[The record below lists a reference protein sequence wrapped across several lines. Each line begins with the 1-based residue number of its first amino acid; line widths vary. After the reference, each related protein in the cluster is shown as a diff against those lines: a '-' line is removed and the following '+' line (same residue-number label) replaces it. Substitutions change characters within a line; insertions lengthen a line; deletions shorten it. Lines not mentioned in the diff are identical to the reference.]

1 MSKRQTPRRLTASAH
16 LTGDAGTPATTVEEI
31 AASAAASAIAATAV
45 TPEPTIEPTPAPVA
59 QTPAPV
65 AVAAAQAPVI
75 AARTSPRLTTA
86 QAASM
91 VAQANRGEIP
101 MGQLQAAL
109 TDITYTANA
118 DVYPDTWLGHVFEG
132 INYQRRFVP
141 AVAAGAP
148 VTSLKVTGWR
158 WNVAPTVD
166 DYDGDKEAVASN
178 AATTE
183 AIEVPVKRLAGAHDI
198 DRAFFDLGSSDY
210 VMGYWAA
217 MAESYA
223 RLSDQYCY
231 TELEGQ
237 ATDTGTNATPLGTIV
252 QAAMSVMP
260 IGTPSFIGISTEV
273 YAAMAAVNTQEAL
286 AFLGGSLSFD
296 GTGSFGNTSLFV
308 SDFVAANTV
317 IAGTRA
323 AASFHELSPALRVNV
338 ANVANG
344 GIDAGLFGYCA
355 TVVNQP
361 AGLAVA
367 TLDLP

>member
-45 TPEPTIEPTPAPVA
+45 APEPTPAPVVE
-59 QTPAPV
+59 TPAPV

-75 AARTSPRLTTA
+75 AARTSPRLTAT
-86 QAASM
+86 QAASL

-118 DVYPDTWLGHVFEG
+118 DVYPDTWLGHVWEG
-132 INYQRRFVP
+132 VNYQRRFVP
-141 AVAAGAP
+141 AVASGAP

-158 WNVAPTVD
+158 WNVAPVVA

-223 RLSDQYCY
+223 RLSDEYCY
-231 TELEGQ
+231 DELWAG
-237 ATDTGTNATPLGTIV
+237 AVDTGTNATPLGAIV
-252 QAAMSVMP
+252 QAAMAVMP

-273 YAAMAAVNTQEAL
+273 YAAMAAVNTQDAL
-286 AFLGGSLSFD
+286 AFLGGSLSLD

-308 SDFVAANTV
+308 SDFISANGV
-317 IAGTRA
+317 LAGTRN
-323 AASFHELSPALRVNV
+323 AASFHELAPALRVNV

>member
-1 MSKRQTPRRLTASAH
+1 
-16 LTGDAGTPATTVEEI
+16 
-31 AASAAASAIAATAV
+31 
-45 TPEPTIEPTPAPVA
+45 
-59 QTPAPV
+59 
-65 AVAAAQAPVI
+65 
-75 AARTSPRLTTA
+75 
-86 QAASM
+86 
-91 VAQANRGEIP
+91 
-101 MGQLQAAL
+101 
-109 TDITYTANA
+109 
-118 DVYPDTWLGHVFEG
+118 
-132 INYQRRFVP
+132 
-141 AVAAGAP
+141 
-148 VTSLKVTGWR
+148 
-158 WNVAPTVD
+158 
-166 DYDGDKEAVASN
+166 
-178 AATTE
+178 
-183 AIEVPVKRLAGAHDI
+183 
-198 DRAFFDLGSSDY
+198 
-210 VMGYWAA
+210 
-217 MAESYA
+217 
-223 RLSDQYCY
+223 
-231 TELEGQ
+231 
-237 ATDTGTNATPLGTIV
+237 
-252 QAAMSVMP
+252 MSVMP

>member
-1 MSKRQTPRRLTASAH
+1 M
-16 LTGDAGTPATTVEEI
+16 
-31 AASAAASAIAATAV
+31 
-45 TPEPTIEPTPAPVA
+45 
-59 QTPAPV
+59 
-65 AVAAAQAPVI
+65 
-75 AARTSPRLTTA
+75 
-86 QAASM
+86 
-91 VAQANRGEIP
+91 
-101 MGQLQAAL
+101 
-109 TDITYTANA
+109 
-118 DVYPDTWLGHVFEG
+118 
-132 INYQRRFVP
+132 
-141 AVAAGAP
+141 
-148 VTSLKVTGWR
+148 
-158 WNVAPTVD
+158 
-166 DYDGDKEAVASN
+166 ASN

-223 RLSDQYCY
+223 RLSDEYCY
-231 TELEGQ
+231 DELWAG
-237 ATDTGTNATPLGTIV
+237 AADTGTNATPLGAIV
-252 QAAMSVMP
+252 QAAMAVMP

-273 YAAMAAVNTQEAL
+273 YAAMAAVNTQDAL
-286 AFLGGSLSFD
+286 AFLGGSLSLD

-308 SDFVAANTV
+308 SDFISANGV
-317 IAGTRA
+317 LAGTRN
-323 AASFHELSPALRVNV
+323 AASFHELAPALRVNV

>member
-1 MSKRQTPRRLTASAH
+1 MSKRPTPRRLTASAH

-45 TPEPTIEPTPAPVA
+45 TPEPAPEPTPAPVIEQA
-59 QTPAPV
+59 AAPV
-65 AVAAAQAPVI
+65 AVAAASAPVI
-75 AARTSPRLTTA
+75 PARTQPRLTAA

-91 VAQANRGEIP
+91 VAAANRGEIP
-101 MGQLQAAL
+101 VGQLQAAL

-118 DVYPDTWLGHVFEG
+118 DVYPDTWVGHVWEG
-132 INYQRRFVP
+132 VNYTRRFIP

-158 WNVAPTVD
+158 WNTKPEVAV
-166 DYDGDKEAVASN
+166 YDGDKEAVASN
-178 AATTE
+178 EATTE
-183 AIEVPVKRLAGAHDI
+183 AIEVPVVRLAGAHDI

-231 TELEGQ
+231 NALNDE
-237 ATDTGTNATPLGTIV
+237 ATNTGTNGSALGTIV
-252 QAAMSVMP
+252 QAAMAVMP

-273 YAAMAAVNTQEAL
+273 YAAMAATNVQEAL
-286 AFLGGSLSFD
+286 AFLGGSLSLD

-308 SDFVAANTV
+308 SDFIGSYQV
-317 IAGTRA
+317 IAGTRN
-323 AASFHELSPALRVNV
+323 AASFHELAPALRVNV

-367 TLDLP
+367 TLD

>member
-1 MSKRQTPRRLTASAH
+1 
-16 LTGDAGTPATTVEEI
+16 
-31 AASAAASAIAATAV
+31 
-45 TPEPTIEPTPAPVA
+45 
-59 QTPAPV
+59 
-65 AVAAAQAPVI
+65 
-75 AARTSPRLTTA
+75 
-86 QAASM
+86 
-91 VAQANRGEIP
+91 

-118 DVYPDTWLGHVFEG
+118 DVYPDTWLGHVWEG
-132 INYQRRFVP
+132 VNYQRRFVP

-158 WNVAPTVD
+158 WNVAPVVA

-223 RLSDQYCY
+223 RLSDEYCY
-231 TELEGQ
+231 DELWAG
-237 ATDTGTNATPLGTIV
+237 AVDTGTNATPLGAIV
-252 QAAMSVMP
+252 QAAMAVMP

-273 YAAMAAVNTQEAL
+273 YAAMAAVNTQDAL
-286 AFLGGSLSFD
+286 AFLGGSLSLD
-296 GTGSFGNTSLFV
+296 GTGSFGNSSLFV
-308 SDFVAANTV
+308 SDFISANGV
-317 IAGTRA
+317 LAGTRN
-323 AASFHELSPALRVNV
+323 AASFHELAPALRVNV

>member
-1 MSKRQTPRRLTASAH
+1 MSKRPTPRRLTASAH

-45 TPEPTIEPTPAPVA
+45 TPEPTIEPTPAPVE
-59 QTPAPV
+59 TPAPT

-75 AARTSPRLTTA
+75 AARTQPRLSA
-86 QAASM
+86 SQAASL

-118 DVYPDTWLGHVFEG
+118 DTYPDTWVGHVWEG
-132 INYQRRFVP
+132 VNYARRFVP

-158 WNVAPTVD
+158 WNVAPEVAA
-166 DYDGDKEAVASN
+166 YDGDKEAVASN

-183 AIEVPVKRLAGAHDI
+183 AIEVPVVRLAGAHDI

-223 RLSDQYCY
+223 RLSDEYCY
-231 TELEGQ
+231 SVLADE
-237 ATDTGTNATPLGTIV
+237 ATDTGTNGTPLGTIV
-252 QAAMSVMP
+252 QAAMAVMP
-260 IGTPSFIGISTEV
+260 TGTPSFIGISTEV
-273 YAAMAAVNTQEAL
+273 YAAMAATNVQEAL

-308 SDFVAANTV
+308 SDFIAANKV
-317 IAGTRA
+317 IAGTRN
-323 AASFHELSPALRVNV
+323 AASFHELAPALRVNV

-367 TLDLP
+367 ELD

>member
-16 LTGDAGTPATTVEEI
+16 LTGDAGSPATTVEEI

-75 AARTSPRLTTA
+75 AARTSPRLTAT
-86 QAASM
+86 QAASL

-118 DVYPDTWLGHVFEG
+118 DVYPDTWLGHVWEG
-132 INYQRRFVP
+132 VNYTRRFVP

-158 WNVAPTVD
+158 WNVAPVVA

-223 RLSDQYCY
+223 RLTDEYCY
-231 TELEGQ
+231 DELWAG
-237 ATDTGTNATPLGTIV
+237 AVDTGTNATPLGAIV
-252 QAAMSVMP
+252 QAAMAVMP

-273 YAAMAAVNTQEAL
+273 YAAMAAVNTQDAL
-286 AFLGGSLSFD
+286 AFLGGSLSLD

-308 SDFVAANTV
+308 SDFISANGV
-317 IAGTRA
+317 LAGTRN
-323 AASFHELSPALRVNV
+323 AASFHELAPALRVNV

>member
-45 TPEPTIEPTPAPVA
+45 APEPAPAPVVE
-59 QTPAPV
+59 TPAPV
-65 AVAAAQAPVI
+65 AVAAAQAPTI
-75 AARTSPRLTTA
+75 AARTSPRLTAT
-86 QAASM
+86 QAATM

-132 INYQRRFVP
+132 VNYTRRFVP

-158 WNVAPTVD
+158 WNVAPVVD
-166 DYDGDKEAVASN
+166 NYDGDKEAVASN

-183 AIEVPVKRLAGAHDI
+183 AIEVPVVRLAGAHDI

-223 RLSDQYCY
+223 RLSDEYCY
-231 TELEGQ
+231 TSLEAE
-237 ATDTGTNATPLGTIV
+237 ATDTGTNATALGTIV

-273 YAAMAAVNTQEAL
+273 YAAMAATNVQDAL
-286 AFLGGSLSFD
+286 AFLGGSLSLD
-296 GTGSFGNTSLFV
+296 GTGSFGSTSLFV
-308 SDFVAANTV
+308 SDFIAANKV
-317 IAGTRA
+317 IAGTRN
-323 AASFHELSPALRVNV
+323 AASFHELAPALRVNV

-367 TLDLP
+367 ELD

>member
-45 TPEPTIEPTPAPVA
+45 APEPTPAPVVE
-59 QTPAPV
+59 TPAPV
-65 AVAAAQAPVI
+65 AVAAAQAPSI
-75 AARTSPRLTTA
+75 AARTSPRLTAT
-86 QAASM
+86 QAASL

-118 DVYPDTWLGHVFEG
+118 DVYPDTWLGHVWEG
-132 INYQRRFVP
+132 VNYQRRFVP

-158 WNVAPTVD
+158 WNVAPVVA

-223 RLSDQYCY
+223 RLSDEYCY
-231 TELEGQ
+231 DELWAG
-237 ATDTGTNATPLGTIV
+237 AVDTGTNATPLGTIV

-273 YAAMAAVNTQEAL
+273 YAAMAAVNTQDAL
-286 AFLGGSLSFD
+286 AFLGGSLSLD

-308 SDFVAANTV
+308 SDFIAANGV
-317 IAGTRA
+317 LAGTRN
-323 AASFHELSPALRVNV
+323 AASFHELAPALRVNV